1 MEGLPWHGCQIITL
15 SHTLIVLVRINI
27 VFADWW
33 SQAHTHCTTKIN
45 QTMKKKNIREQSLYG
60 IVYPNDMHSIMDELN
75 KISEH
80 ITDIYSSINPNR
92 IIRVEFDFN
101 MISKGDVYKL
111 LINATKLANGIR
123 CSERKLCRILAK
135 YTNLASNPACNKR
148 LDAILRSFKRYKKI
162 FK

>member
-1 MEGLPWHGCQIITL
+1 MRKT
-15 SHTLIVLVRINI
+15 
-27 VFADWW
+27 
-33 SQAHTHCTTKIN
+33 
-45 QTMKKKNIREQSLYG
+45 NIREQSLYG
-60 IVYPNDMHSIMDELN
+60 IVFPNDMHSLTNELD

-80 ITDIYSSINPNR
+80 VTDIYSPNNPNR

-111 LINATKLANGIR
+111 LINATKLPNGIR

-148 LDAILRSFKRYKKI
+148 VDAILRSYKRYKKVY
-162 FK
+162 KK

>member
-1 MEGLPWHGCQIITL
+1 
-15 SHTLIVLVRINI
+15 
-27 VFADWW
+27 
-33 SQAHTHCTTKIN
+33 
-45 QTMKKKNIREQSLYG
+45 MKKKNIREQSLYG

-80 ITDIYSSINPNR
+80 ITDIYSPINPNR

-135 YTNLASNPACNKR
+135 YTNLASNPAFNKR
-148 LDAILRSFKRYKKI
+148 VDAILRSFKRYKKI
-162 FK
+162 YKK